1 MSKPST
7 NPTVGHVV
15 TRNEA
20 KYEFF
25 SKCAPR
31 KGWIVI
37 EHTDYGYSIYRMSA
51 KKVRELLQCKQEE
64 DKA

>member
-1 MSKPST
+1 MKA
-7 NPTVGHVV
+7 PTVGHVV
-15 TRNEA
+15 TCKKV

-25 SKCAPR
+25 AKCAPR
-31 KGWIVI
+31 KGWVVI
-37 EHTDYGYSIYRMSA
+37 EHIDSGYSIYRMSA